1 MVNTGINLLTTIGD
15 LTSTELKSKD
25 NIIHKLINKSN
36 CEENTNRISMNQSS
50 TKITSN
56 NTQDIN
62 FSDKN
67 NDVNA
72 IKEQVATIKENS
84 RSVESNNQRSKK
96 LKNQLSK
103 AKPEKKSHIEIIGD
117 SLLNG
122 IHERGMNE
130 DENIKVK
137 IRKYPGA
144 SSVDI
149 LDHIKT
155 TLRKA
160 PEQIIIYAVTNDIS
174 NNTNYLNNV

>member
-62 FSDKN
+62 VSDKN

-96 LKNQLSK
+96 SKNQLSK
-103 AKPEKKSHIEIIGD
+103 AKPEKKVSYRNHRR
-117 SLLNG
+117 LYV
-122 IHERGMNE
+122 ERYSRE
-130 DENIKVK
+130 
-137 IRKYPGA
+137 RY
-144 SSVDI
+144 
-149 LDHIKT
+149 
-155 TLRKA
+155 
-160 PEQIIIYAVTNDIS
+160 EQG
-174 NNTNYLNNV
+174 

>member
-1 MVNTGINLLTTIGD
+1 MLVEIFLFVFVFLKQKIYVLIHIYTFDLCRRVFNKKISPSRFPKTRLLFFGLLKSFRCVLFLHRCCQRICLMCYSWELVNTGINLLTTIGD

-62 FSDKN
+62 VSDKN

-84 RSVESNNQRSKK
+84 R
-96 LKNQLSK
+96 
-103 AKPEKKSHIEIIGD
+103 
-117 SLLNG
+117 
-122 IHERGMNE
+122 
-130 DENIKVK
+130 
-137 IRKYPGA
+137 
-144 SSVDI
+144 
-149 LDHIKT
+149 
-155 TLRKA
+155 
-160 PEQIIIYAVTNDIS
+160 
-174 NNTNYLNNV
+174 